1 MVVVVNEETVV
12 VPMVG
17 VRADMEAVTIATATR
32 RRHTFPPPPLDDDIN
47 SNDNDNID
55 FNFVVKMD
63 HPLYL

>member
-32 RRHTFPPPPLDDDIN
+32 RRHTFPPLDDDIN